1 MDYQFQTNL
10 NGLLQ
15 LAIDQTP
22 PEELPEI
29 VQLWR
34 DIRIPTLREIIRNPA
49 YCPSNENKANTL
61 ILPDES
67 GHFHEYIEIGG
78 QQYDVDSDLLYKE
91 PPGRH
96 TARHDGGFF
105 TPKEQRTDPS
115 AGLAHIVACKKDPTH
130 YARGTQKHC
139 RRPGC
144 PICSYY
150 QYIQHK
156 TPEQMQKLEAA
167 VKDIRHNVGWK
178 YAVRQHV
185 EISPPKKRWLEAVTP
200 DGAERLR
207 KEAEKHLMA
216 AGFAGGLLVEHW
228 YRQNGTNDSD
238 VLPQEYVPEAENDGD
253 KHAAR
258 FGPHFHALGMGYIDP
273 IKVKQ
278 IYEKTGWVI
287 KALRT
292 GKNTIKNAAEM
303 SAVLVYIKSHACIL
317 SEDSPRQYARLP
329 PSINWFG
336 ACSRRKQTRVG
347 SIREFTPQICPECG
361 EPLHLYDV
369 HGTNNDITDG
379 GVLCRPF
386 DFPIY
391 GRYADRGRL
400 RALLKEYRGD
410 PLGLLGELDKNPK
423 LGVCV
428 LSRRQ
433 LIHMSAP
440 MSVKCLDGSLHCIE
454 SDYEVRI
461 CEPRKSQSTKNP
473 EVPPEIM
480 AALPCFASGTES
492 PEIVPVTSSYN
503 PGLYIDY
510 HLPPEISEA
519 SGVYE

>member
-1 MDYQFQTNL
+1 MEYQYQTNL
-10 NGLLQ
+10 GGLLQ

-22 PEELPEI
+22 PEQLPEI

-49 YCPSNENKANTL
+49 YCPSKVCKGATL
-61 ILPDES
+61 ILPDEK
-67 GHFHEYIEIGG
+67 GEFHEYIDIAG
-78 QQYDVDSDLLYKE
+78 QRYDVDTDLIYKE

-96 TARHDGGFF
+96 APKHEGGFF

-115 AGLAHIVACKKDPTH
+115 AGLAHIVACKSNPNH

-150 QYIQHK
+150 QYIEKK
-156 TPEQMQKLEAA
+156 TDEQIQKIEAA
-167 VKDIRHNVGWK
+167 VKDLRHTQGWK
-178 YAVRQHV
+178 CAIRQHV
-185 EISPPKKRWLEAVTP
+185 ELSPPKNRWLEAITP
-200 DGAERLR
+200 EGDKRLR
-207 KEAEKHLMA
+207 EEAEQIAKKA
-216 AGFAGGLLVEHW
+216 GLLGGVIVQHW
-228 YRQNGTNDSD
+228 YRQNGINDSD
-238 VLPQEYVPEAENDGD
+238 VLPEDYTPEDENDGD

-258 FGPHFHALGMGYIDP
+258 FGPHYHILGMGYIEP
-273 IKVKQ
+273 EIVKQ
-278 IYEKTGWVI
+278 IYEATGWVV

-292 GKNTIKNAAEM
+292 GKNTIKNAGEM
-303 SAVLVYIKSHACIL
+303 AAVLKYIKSHACII
-317 SEDSPRQYARLP
+317 SEDSPRQFARLP
-329 PSINWFG
+329 PSINYFG
-336 ACSRRKQTRVG
+336 VCSRRLQTCVG
-347 SIREFTPQICPECG
+347 SIRKYTPQICPECG

-369 HGTNNDITDG
+369 HGTNNDITDS

-386 DFPIY
+386 DYHIY
-391 GRYADRGRL
+391 ARYADRGRL

-428 LSRRQ
+428 LSRKQ
-433 LIHMSAP
+433 LIGMSAP
-440 MSVKCLDGSLHCIE
+440 LSVQCLDGSMHCIE
-454 SDYEVRI
+454 SDFVVRVK
-461 CEPRKSQSTKNP
+461 EPKNSKSTNKP
-473 EVPPEIM
+473 EASEII
-480 AALPCFASGTES
+480 AALPCIASGTD
-492 PEIVPVTSSYN
+492 PLRIIPTTSSYD